1 MKVFIDTNI
10 ILEYFMHR
18 EEYATS
24 ERLLMELRQ
33 NGIQMFM
40 SVGAFYTI
48 LYVVLKYLRKEQEL
62 VGEECIRNLR
72 AVMQQILLLFDVAEH
87 DKESLLRGVSD
98 QKYKDLE
105 DSCQCK
111 VAQKVGCDF
120 LLSFNT
126 SDYHVEEHSSI
137 RVLTPQQFL
146 ERIPWGG
153 KRK

>member
-87 DKESLLRGVSD
+87 DKESLL
-98 QKYKDLE
+98 
-105 DSCQCK
+105 
-111 VAQKVGCDF
+111 
-120 LLSFNT
+120 
-126 SDYHVEEHSSI
+126 
-137 RVLTPQQFL
+137 
-146 ERIPWGG
+146 
-153 KRK
+153 

>member
-33 NGIQMFM
+33 NGIPMFM

-105 DSCQCK
+105 DSCQLQAAKISSCPCLITTNK
-111 VAQKVGCDF
+111 KDF
-120 LLSFNT
+120 KE
-126 SDYHVEEHSSI
+126 SDTTTIEI
-137 RVLTPQQFL
+137 LTPKEFTKKYL
-146 ERIPWGG
+146 S
-153 KRK
+153 RK